1 MSHNLSISIEYKTID
16 SSQWHIIE
24 LLPEDYFY
32 LVDLEPDEVLEWDSV
47 PEYDD
52 AIDYL
57 DIEPNLVSNTRLRI
71 SDIEAQITKVITET
85 FWNQG
90 NNRIVERID
99 SRNSEVFYWLMI
111 IDTKVQDNPT
121 IWEILRI
128 EKEDNLPKIS
138 HHSFIKD
145 NEDGSQAEMNIYPDN
160 SRSFQY

>member
-1 MSHNLSISIEYKTID
+1 M
-16 SSQWHIIE
+16 
-24 LLPEDYFY
+24 
-32 LVDLEPDEVLEWDSV
+32 
-47 PEYDD
+47 
-52 AIDYL
+52 
-57 DIEPNLVSNTRLRI
+57 VSNTRLRI